1 MTMTFSLLL
10 AVLMQVLVPLGEL
23 PPDAQTAYRTA
34 NEQVRQGRADLA
46 LQTYEA
52 LLDTVPH
59 SGVLLYNAGVASQA
73 MNRLG
78 MAKVYFIAAERYPE
92 TRQAARE
99 ALRQTDER
107 LPYKTPR
114 IPRYPWQKVY
124 DVMVDEWGS
133 RILIG
138 IAAAGLHIGALAL
151 AIGLVWGFGRSA
163 AVSAAAGFSVFV
175 FFAAV
180 LLVQRAESHRMETGV
195 VVVDRTPLFE
205 NPEPSAETP
214 VLAYEG
220 GVLRIDKREST
231 PDWVYVTLENGS
243 KGWIKRAAVHG
254 IP

>member
-1 MTMTFSLLL
+1 MPTPLLL
-10 AVLMQVLVPLGEL
+10 AVLMQVLVPMGEL
-23 PPDAQTAYRTA
+23 PPDAQTAYLAA
-34 NEQVRQGRADLA
+34 NDHVRQGRADLA

-52 LLDTVPH
+52 LLDTEPH
-59 SGVLLYNAGVASQA
+59 SGILLYNAGVASQA

-99 ALRQTDER
+99 ALVQTDER

-124 DVMVDEWGS
+124 DVLVEEWGS
-133 RILIG
+133 LTLIR
-138 IAAAGLHIGALAL
+138 IAAAGIHIGALAL
-151 AIGLVWGFGRSA
+151 AIGLVWGFGRT
-163 AVSAAAGFSVFV
+163 AAASAVTGFSVFV

-180 LLVQRAESHRMETGV
+180 LLIHRADTNRTETGV
-195 VVVDRTPLFE
+195 VIVDRTPLFE
-205 NPEPSAETP
+205 NPEESGETP

-220 GVLRIDKREST
+220 GVLRIDKRKST
-231 PDWVYVTLENGS
+231 PDWVYVALENGS
-243 KGWIKRAAVHG
+243 KGWVKRSAVHP